1 MKKTMVVLIMLSLLA
16 LTPACLV
23 KDKTATVTLY
33 YTNKDNSQILTETRE
48 VKLSRG
54 QTLPQLSVEELLK
67 GPKTEGLKSTIPD
80 NTKLLNIKVKD
91 KVATVNLSGDF
102 SGFSGMMAES
112 LAVISIVNTLTDL
125 EGIEKAHILVDD
137 YELIAPSGDP
147 YGPLA
152 SYDIE
157 QINRDLNKQ
166 TITLYF
172 PDEQAMHVIPEKRD
186 VVKNDPLEVIVVKEL
201 MKGPE
206 TPGLTEP
213 TIPKEAKLLSVE
225 VKDEV
230 AYVDFSR
237 DLIEKH
243 VGGSTGEMMTI
254 APIVNSLTELPG
266 IKKVQFLVEGK
277 KEKTLAG
284 HVIFDEPFERSED
297 WIKE

>member
-1 MKKTMVVLIMLSLLA
+1 MKKTLVVLIVLSLLT
-16 LTPACLV
+16 LTAACLV

-48 VKLSRG
+48 VKLSRE
-54 QTLPQLSVEELLK
+54 QTLPQLAVGELLK
-67 GPKTEGLKSTIPD
+67 GPKTEGLKSSIPTG
-80 NTKLLNIKVKD
+80 TKLLNVEVKD
-91 KVATVNLSGDF
+91 KIATVNLSKDF
-102 SGFSGMMAES
+102 SGFPGMMAES

-125 EGIEKAHILVDD
+125 KEIQKTHILVDGN
-137 YELIAPSGDP
+137 ELIAPSGSP
-147 YGPLA
+147 YGPLT

-172 PDEQAMHVIPEKRD
+172 PDEQAMHVVPEKRD
-186 VVKNDPLEVIVVKEL
+186 VVKDEPLEVIVVKEL

-206 TPGLTEP
+206 TPGLTAT
-213 TIPKEAKLLSVE
+213 TIPQEAKLLSLE
-225 VKDEV
+225 VKDEI
-230 AYVDFSR
+230 AYVNFSGE
-237 DLIEKH
+237 LIEKH

-254 APIVNSLTELPG
+254 VPIVNSLAELPG

-284 HVIFDEPFERSED
+284 HVMFNEPFERSED
-297 WIKE
+297 SIKK

>member
-1 MKKTMVVLIMLSLLA
+1 MKKAMVVLIILSLLV
-16 LTPACLV
+16 LTSACLV
-23 KDKTATVTLY
+23 NNKTATVKLY
-33 YTNKDNSQILTETRE
+33 YTNKDNSQILTESKE
-48 VKLSRG
+48 VQYSRNK
-54 QTLPQLSVEELLK
+54 TLPQAAMEALLK
-67 GPKTEGLKSTIPD
+67 GPEKEGLKSTIPSG
-80 NTKLLNIKVKD
+80 TKLLNVEVKD
-91 KVATVNLSGDF
+91 KIATVNLSEDF
-102 SGFSGMMAES
+102 SGFPGMMAES

-125 EGIEKAHILVDD
+125 EGIEKAHILVDGN
-137 YELIAPSGDP
+137 ELIAPSGNP

-172 PDEQAMHVIPEKRD
+172 PDEQAMHLIPEQRD
-186 VVKNDPLEVIVVKEL
+186 VVKDESLEVIVVKEL

-206 TPGLTEP
+206 TPGLTGL
-213 TIPKEAKLLSVE
+213 TIPNEAKLLSVE
-225 VKDEV
+225 VKDEI
-230 AYVDFSR
+230 AYVNFSR
-237 DLIEKH
+237 ELIEKH

-254 APIVNSLTELPG
+254 VPIVNSLTELPG

-277 KEKTLAG
+277 KEETLAG